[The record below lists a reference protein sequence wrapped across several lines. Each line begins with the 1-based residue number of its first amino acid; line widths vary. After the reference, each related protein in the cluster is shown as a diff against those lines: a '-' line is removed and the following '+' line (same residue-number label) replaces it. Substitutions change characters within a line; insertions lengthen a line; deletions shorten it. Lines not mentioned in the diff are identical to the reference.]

1 MYYFVYKITNCINN
15 HYYIGVHQTSD
26 INDGYM
32 GSGTRLHNAYKKY
45 GIENFKR
52 DIIMFFDK
60 PTDMYDLERFLI
72 TPKEVH
78 DDNCYNVKVGGYGG
92 WDYAIKQRTKETFS
106 KISKTRI
113 EKGYKSPMLG
123 KHHTEET
130 KNKLRKPKSDDV
142 KQKMSESAKKR
153 GLKPMLGKHHTEETK
168 QKMRE
173 TRLKNGTSEKQRN
186 SVIEANKRRVKKNKI
201 KL

>member
-1 MYYFVYKITNCINN
+1 
-15 HYYIGVHQTSD
+15 
-26 INDGYM
+26 M

-130 KNKLRKPKSDDV
+130 K
-142 KQKMSESAKKR
+142 
-153 GLKPMLGKHHTEETK
+153 

-186 SVIEANKRRVKKNKI
+186 SVIEANKRRAKKNKI